1 MTLLKQM
8 ALALCLFCGIYGTA
22 LAQMKSDAS
31 RGELLYATHC
41 SACHTAEIHW
51 RRQKLAKDW
60 SSLVAQIRR
69 WQASIGLVWSN
80 DEIMDVARYL
90 NALHYGFPVP
100 EQKGYS
106 QERKLGYTRN
116 K

>member
-1 MTLLKQM
+1 MCDLAHAQLK
-8 ALALCLFCGIYGTA
+8 
-22 LAQMKSDAS
+22 SEAS

-41 SACHTAEIHW
+41 SACHTSDIHW
-51 RRQKLAKDW
+51 RKQKLATNW
-60 SSLVAQIRR
+60 NSLVTQIRR

-80 DEIMDVARYL
+80 EEIADVARYL
-90 NALHYGFPVP
+90 NALYYGFPVP

-106 QERKLGYTRN
+106 QDIKLGYSRS